1 MVRGE
6 GGAEELSERGR
17 RWMTGFRKLTAS
29 CLAMAIIGALAWGG
43 RLDELSAMSVLAALG
58 AYVGANLKRG
68 AP

>member
-1 MVRGE
+1 
-6 GGAEELSERGR
+6 
-17 RWMTGFRKLTAS
+17 MTGYRKLAAS
-29 CLAMAIIGALAWGG
+29 CLAMTIIGALAWGE